1 MYWTFPNVLNI
12 PWRTHDI
19 PLMYVWYPPM
29 YSWYPRHASWHP
41 SMYWTSPNVLM
52 IPPPPPPR
60 CTHGVPLMYWTP
72 PMYTHDILPMY
83 SWYPPDVLNSPGF
96 VLMISSWCTHGIPP
110 MYWTH
115 IIQCDKTIQH
125 VSEPN
130 LKLFEKR
137 KQGYGPIKLED
148 FLLLCS
154 Y

>member
-1 MYWTFPNVLNI
+1 MYWTSRDVLMISHWCTYDIHRCTHGI
-12 PWRTHDI
+12 PDMHHGIPQCTEH
-19 PLMYVWYPPM
+19 PLMYLWYPPPPPM
-29 YSWYPRHASWHP
+29 YSWC
-41 SMYWTSPNVLM
+41 SPDVLNTPDVYTWYTPDVFM
-52 IPPPPPPR
+52 IS
-60 CTHGVPLMYWTP
+60 
-72 PMYTHDILPMY
+72 LPMY
-83 SWYPPDVLNSPGF
+83 SWYPPRCTEQPRF

-130 LKLFEKR
+130 LKLFGKK